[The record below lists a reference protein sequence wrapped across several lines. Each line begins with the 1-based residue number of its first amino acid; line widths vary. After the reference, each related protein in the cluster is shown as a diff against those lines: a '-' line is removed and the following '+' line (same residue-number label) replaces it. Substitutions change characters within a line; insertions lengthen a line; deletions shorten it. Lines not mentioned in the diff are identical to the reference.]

1 MQWTRHFWLLLALFA
16 LNFDVA
22 KDLEKYLLKSGS
34 GVPRST
40 KIKFIRDI
48 AICKQSMA
56 TSRVKNMSSS
66 ADREYNFLVLSIL
79 GVLGLAN
86 YQKCL

>member
-1 MQWTRHFWLLLALFA
+1 MQWTRHLWLLLALFA

-22 KDLEKYLLKSGS
+22 KDFEKTLLKSGS

-40 KIKFIRDI
+40 KIKFIRDN